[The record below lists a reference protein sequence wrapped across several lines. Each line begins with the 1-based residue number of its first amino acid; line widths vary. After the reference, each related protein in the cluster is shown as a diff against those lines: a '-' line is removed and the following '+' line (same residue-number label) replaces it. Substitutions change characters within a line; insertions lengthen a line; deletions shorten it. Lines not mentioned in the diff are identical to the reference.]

1 MFLLALSIDYCID
14 DFAKRLGFKD
24 TSDMADAIHELK
36 EKLHLR
42 NDLKDLKISL
52 EGKMGGNIATLKGLY
67 FCFLNFPD

>member
-1 MFLLALSIDYCID
+1 MLKLS
-14 DFAKRLGFKD
+14 L
-24 TSDMADAIHELK
+24 
-36 EKLHLR
+36 